1 MYQPIGETVITPP
14 TRKNLLI
21 RVAGCSFG
29 LLMVALS
36 VSRFRQSS
44 TVLPNLAV
52 PYPWEAVLQLAPDG
66 QKIYQE
72 WQYEQAPAVRRLP
85 TRFTTNRV
93 DLFSHP
99 KVLQQMT
106 YALPGTKYLCS
117 GPEGNI
123 YIWKNDADIQAD
135 LLSADGYTVFNL
147 DCRDELANSL
157 VAFIVVIDMNGDI
170 AGVHMPHT
178 RAESVSMYDSQTVLF
193 SCTGGEGA
201 FLWNWSQDTIQKLPF
216 LADAHTLVYRHS
228 DNKFYGLF
236 LDDGKGATTIA
247 VAFDGD
253 TGDYSWAYEPPAE
266 FSRINMVTVYGD
278 YAFVSSRAGNC
289 LQKVDLRTS
298 EIVWTLGSHLSDF
311 HFFDVEGNFYDANK
325 RLRNTIKQNQV
336 ETLFGTFQRQHK
348 FQHLR
353 DDFYSLF
360 DNNFCSG
367 GKFCNPDAS
376 TMVVIHLDAAA
387 YTATEVFSWPTGD
400 QAMIYGGAD
409 VLPSG
414 NVLGNSYHKAIYP
427 TNAEYMFHSNIWEV
441 TRAGE
446 VAWRASFKGLNPWD
460 PTDVTST
467 YSHSLKPTDEAPVG
481 WMIYSTERF
490 YKKPL
495 AANLCVKSAVPN
507 ARSLRVTV
515 FNTIRSQDDVPG
527 SLYLYNKADQSLL
540 AKTDFKFQKSFFPV
554 DVDIDVPESN
564 VGADLVLMIVNTWQD
579 GQMVQAGKIG
589 ALFPCDS
596 IAANPRF
603 V

>member
-1 MYQPIGETVITPP
+1 
-14 TRKNLLI
+14 
-21 RVAGCSFG
+21 
-29 LLMVALS
+29 
-36 VSRFRQSS
+36 
-44 TVLPNLAV
+44 V
-52 PYPWEAVLQLAPDG
+52 PFYG
-66 QKIYQE
+66 TGHKI
-72 WQYEQAPAVRRLP
+72 
-85 TRFTTNRV
+85 
-93 DLFSHP
+93 
-99 KVLQQMT
+99 
-106 YALPGTKYLCS
+106 
-117 GPEGNI
+117 
-123 YIWKNDADIQAD
+123 
-135 LLSADGYTVFNL
+135 
-147 DCRDELANSL
+147 
-157 VAFIVVIDMNGDI
+157 
-170 AGVHMPHT
+170 
-178 RAESVSMYDSQTVLF
+178 
-193 SCTGGEGA
+193 
-201 FLWNWSQDTIQKLPF
+201 IQKLPF
-216 LADAHTLVYRHS
+216 LADAHTLVYRHA

-278 YAFVSSRAGNC
+278 YAYVSSRAGNC

-367 GKFCNPDAS
+367 GKFCNPDS
-376 TMVVIHLDAAA
+376 SRMVVIHLDAAA

-481 WMIYSTERF
+481 WMIYSVERF

-495 AANLCVKSAVPN
+495 AANLCVKSSVPN
-507 ARSLRVTV
+507 SRSLRVTV
-515 FNTIRSQDDVPG
+515 FNTIRSQDDIPG

-579 GQMVQAGKIG
+579 GQMFQAGKIG